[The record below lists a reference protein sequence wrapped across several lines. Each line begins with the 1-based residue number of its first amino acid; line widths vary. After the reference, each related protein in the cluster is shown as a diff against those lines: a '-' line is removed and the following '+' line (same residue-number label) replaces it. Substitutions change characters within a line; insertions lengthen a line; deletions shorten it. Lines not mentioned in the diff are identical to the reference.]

1 MKPLVT
7 VGICVRNGENMLRN
21 AVNSIINQDFPHEQ
35 LQVVF
40 VDDGSEDRTPKI
52 IKEYLPIFGGRAKFF
67 KSSWKGLGH
76 ARNLIVNNA
85 DGEYLL
91 FVDADEILTSG
102 YVKAQVEVMEKN
114 PHVGI
119 TSGIFKTVPDNLILN
134 LEVIPYIVNQRN
146 YLKPKNFIWK
156 TDKLIGTGGTTF
168 RVKALRQ
175 VNGFDERIKG
185 SSEDTDLVLRIKKA
199 GWLIRPNMAELYE
212 LHGGLS
218 KPKELWKKYF
228 WYGYGCQKTIRQTRE
243 AFSIP
248 RMSPIAG
255 LIAGVFYSFQ
265 AYKFLYQKIV
275 FLLPFH
281 FGLKL
286 TAWTFGFMKG
296 QIQDSTIRLRASL
309 K

>member
-1 MKPLVT
+1 MKSLVT
-7 VGICVRNGENMLRN
+7 VGICVRNGENTLKN
-21 AVNSIINQDFPHEQ
+21 AVTSIINQDFPEKQ
-35 LQVVF
+35 LQLIF
-40 VDDGSEDRTPKI
+40 VDDGSEDSTPKI
-52 IKEYLPIFGGRAKFF
+52 ISDYVSRLGDQAKSFRTA
-67 KSSWKGLGH
+67 WKGLGH
-76 ARNLIVNNA
+76 ARNQIVNNA
-85 DGEYLL
+85 DGEYIL
-91 FVDADEILTSG
+91 FVDADQILTSN
-102 YVKAQVEVMEKN
+102 YLKIQLETLEKY
-114 PHVGI
+114 PEVGI
-119 TSGIFKTVPDNLILN
+119 TAGIFKTVPGNMILN

-199 GWLIRPNMAELYE
+199 GWQIQPNMAELYE

-228 WYGYGCQKTIRQTRE
+228 WYGYGSQKTFHKSRE
-243 AFSIP
+243 AFSLP
-248 RMSPIAG
+248 RMTPIAG
-255 LIAGVFYSFQ
+255 LLAGAFYSFQ
-265 AYKFLYQKIV
+265 AYKFLNKKIV

-286 TAWTFGFMKG
+286 TAWTLGFMKG
-296 QIQDSTIRLRASL
+296 QIQDSTIRIRAS
-309 K
+309 